1 MGLLSEYFPQV
12 AQHSLAPTGLLQSR
26 YTTFTE
32 SAPTFATWDGCL
44 YDHPLTR
51 AAIERFAVACSKLKP
66 EFVGAQSCKPNVR
79 KLFDTWPN
87 DLMTWPTFLARAATI
102 YEMDTTIFIVP
113 ALDRNLNTVALFPV
127 KPSYTEICE
136 YEGEPWCIF
145 HMLTG
150 DVMAIEYRRCAVV
163 TKFQFL
169 SDFFGSGNDLMHPTL
184 RLLDAQNQAEQQA
197 VLNGAR
203 IRFIGKITGMTHGDD
218 LNKKREK
225 FYVDNLS
232 AQNYTGLMLYDNTF
246 EDIKQIDESRFII
259 DEAEM
264 ERVSDVIYSYLGIN
278 KNILQND
285 YDEEHYGAWY
295 EGKVEPFAVQVSEA
309 ITKSQFTVQ
318 ERRRGNF
325 VMFSSSKLEYA
336 TNSSKRN
343 MVRDMIDRGIM
354 TINEGREIL
363 QLPPVE
369 GGDVLIARGEYKSMT
384 GAQSIIGTQGKLPA
398 GSVGETDFDLGGD
411 DQEYSDTDGHG
422 SLEAE

>member
-1 MGLLSEYFPQV
+1 MGLLSEYFPQA
-12 AQHSLAPTGLLQSR
+12 AQHSLAPSGLLQSR

-32 SAPTFATWDGCL
+32 SAPTFAAWDGCL

-66 EFVGAQSCKPNVR
+66 EFVGAPSCKSNLR
-79 KLFDTWPN
+79 KLFDSWPN
-87 DLMTWPTFLARAATI
+87 DLMTWPAFRARAATI
-102 YEMDTTIFIVP
+102 YEMDTTVFIVP
-113 ALDRNLNTVALFPV
+113 VLDRNLNTVGLFPV

-246 EDIKQIDESRFII
+246 EDVKQIDESRFII
-259 DEAEM
+259 DENEM
-264 ERVSDVIYSYLGIN
+264 ERVAFYIYAYFGMN
-278 KNILQND
+278 KAILTND
-285 YDEEHYGAWY
+285 YTEAQWGAWY
-295 EGKVEPFAVQVSEA
+295 EGRVEPFALMLAES
-309 ITKSQFTVQ
+309 ITKANFTQV
-318 ERRRGNF
+318 ERNHGNY
-325 VMFSSSKLEYA
+325 VTFSSSYLEYA
-336 TNSSKRN
+336 TPESKRK
-343 MVRDMIDRGIM
+343 VIDDMLDRAAI
-354 TINEGREIL
+354 TWNQAADIL
-363 QLPPVE
+363 QLPHFPGGDMRILRGEFYVLDENNNVVAESGGHTPGTSTDPPIQQDEEPVE
-369 GGDVLIARGEYKSMT
+369 
-384 GAQSIIGTQGKLPA
+384 
-398 GSVGETDFDLGGD
+398 
-411 DQEYSDTDGHG
+411 
-422 SLEAE
+422 

>member
-12 AQHSLAPTGLLQSR
+12 AQHQLAPIGPLQSR

-32 SAPTFATWDGCL
+32 SAPTFAAWDGSL

-66 EFVGAQSCKPNVR
+66 EFVGSASCKPNVR
-79 KLFDTWPN
+79 KLFDNWPN
-87 DLMTWPTFLARAATI
+87 DLMTWPAFLARAATI
-102 YEMDTTIFIVP
+102 YEMDTTVFIVP

-145 HMLTG
+145 HMMTG

-163 TKFQFL
+163 TKFQYL
-169 SDFFGSGNDLMHPTL
+169 SDFFGSGNDLMNPTL

-203 IRFIGKITGMTHGDD
+203 IRFIGKVTGMTHGDD

-246 EDIKQIDESRFII
+246 EDIKQIDENRFII
-259 DEAEM
+259 DEDEM
-264 ERVSDVIYSYLGIN
+264 ERVSKQIYAYFGIN
-278 KNILQND
+278 EKILTNS
-285 YDEEHYGAWY
+285 YDEDGWGAWY
-295 EGKVEPFAVQVSEA
+295 EGKVEPFAIALSEA
-309 ITKSQFTVQ
+309 ITKANFTDR
-318 ERRRGNF
+318 ERKNNW
-325 VMFSSSKLEYA
+325 VMFSSSRLQYASNNTKLRVIQGLGSMGYL
-336 TNSSKRN
+336 S
-343 MVRDMIDRGIM
+343 V
-354 TINEGREIL
+354 NEGRSIM
-363 QLPPVE
+363 QLPPID
-369 GGDVLIARGEYKSMT
+369 GGASRPMRGEYYLIDENNNVIAESGGHTNDPSLVHGDGWSDGTT
-384 GAQSIIGTQGKLPA
+384 GQYVSD
-398 GSVGETDFDLGGD
+398 SGD
-411 DQEYSDTDGHG
+411 GIE
-422 SLEAE
+422 

>member
-1 MGLLSEYFPQV
+1 MGLLSEYFPQA
-12 AQHSLAPTGLLQSR
+12 AQHSLAPSGLLQSR

-32 SAPTFATWDGCL
+32 SAPTFAAWDGCL

-66 EFVGAQSCKPNVR
+66 EFVGVPSCKPNLR
-79 KLFDTWPN
+79 KLFDSWPN
-87 DLMTWPTFLARAATI
+87 DLMTWPAFLARAATI
-102 YEMDTTIFIVP
+102 YEMDTTVFIVP
-113 ALDRNLNTVALFPV
+113 VLDRNLNTVGLFPV

-259 DEAEM
+259 DEDEM
-264 ERVSDVIYSYLGIN
+264 ERVAFYIYAYFGMN
-278 KNILQND
+278 KAILTND
-285 YDEEHYGAWY
+285 YTEAQWGAWY
-295 EGKVEPFAVQVSEA
+295 EGRVEPFALMLAES
-309 ITKSQFTVQ
+309 ITKANFTQV
-318 ERRRGNF
+318 ERNHGNY
-325 VMFSSSKLEYA
+325 VTFSSSYLEYA
-336 TNSSKRN
+336 TPESKRK
-343 MVRDMIDRGIM
+343 VIDDMLDRGVM
-354 TINEGREIL
+354 TWSQALDIL
-363 QLPPVE
+363 QLPHFE
-369 GGDVLIARGEYKSMT
+369 GSNYRTIRGEYYVLDEKNNVVAESGGHNT
-384 GAQSIIGTQGKLPA
+384 GVTSTR
-398 GSVGETDFDLGGD
+398 
-411 DQEYSDTDGHG
+411 QED
-422 SLEAE
+422 EEPVE

>member
-12 AQHSLAPTGLLQSR
+12 AQHQLAPIGPLQSR

-32 SAPTFATWDGCL
+32 SAPTFAAFDGSL

-66 EFVGAQSCKPNVR
+66 EFVGSPSCKPNVR
-79 KLFDTWPN
+79 KLFDSWPN
-87 DLMTWPTFLARAATI
+87 DLMTWPAFLARAATI
-102 YEMDTTIFIVP
+102 YEMDTTVFIVP

-145 HMLTG
+145 HMMTG

-163 TKFQFL
+163 TKFQYL
-169 SDFFGSGNDLMHPTL
+169 SDFFGSGNDLMNPTL

-203 IRFIGKITGMTHGDD
+203 IRFIGKVTGMTHGDD

-246 EDIKQIDESRFII
+246 EDIKQIDEKRFII

-264 ERVSDVIYSYLGIN
+264 ERVAFYIYAYFGMN
-278 KNILQND
+278 KAILTND
-285 YDEEHYGAWY
+285 YSETQWGAWY
-295 EGKVEPFAVQVSEA
+295 EGRVEPFALMLSEA
-309 ITKSQFTVQ
+309 ITKANFTQ
-318 ERRRGNF
+318 TERNHGNY
-325 VMFSSSKLEYA
+325 VTFSSSYLEYA
-336 TNSSKRN
+336 TPESKRK
-343 MVRDMIDRGIM
+343 VIDDMLDRGVM
-354 TINEGREIL
+354 TWAQALDIL
-363 QLPPVE
+363 QMPHFP
-369 GGDVLIARGEYKSMT
+369 GANFRTIRGEYYVLDEYNNVVSESGGHTT
-384 GAQSIIGTQGKLPA
+384 GTSTDPPIQPDE
-398 GSVGETDFDLGGD
+398 ET
-411 DQEYSDTDGHG
+411 
-422 SLEAE
+422 AE